1 MSNFIA
7 NTSALWMDYFSQLV
21 IQNTLFLCLVLF
33 LLHYSSSI
41 PARFRY
47 LICAAALVKLILPL
61 FIPLRLLSA
70 QPVSNFIAA
79 YPKKVFSSEPDVLTK
94 LPGVDTI
101 SLSMSFNW
109 TEILFILW
117 ISGVMVYILL
127 MLIWTIR
134 LSLILRSALPETDVK
149 NNKITE
155 NNNIRIFISDRI
167 TMPLTPLFFPQ
178 RIYVP
183 ISWKQLN
190 RVCQNHIIQH
200 ELAHIRRYDNWIK
213 LLQLV
218 VQSLYFFHPLVYIL
232 NKNMNLYR
240 EMACDDASINYY
252 QISHPEYSKFLT
264 EIAEKAIWT
273 PCMYQSVSAF
283 IRQKSELFKRIKY
296 QMEEIT
302 MNSLSRKKLLR
313 IALIIFLGIVTFS
326 WYISSAVLQSASV
339 KTVFDQPIVKV
350 TVNEKNEIFI
360 DGNKIS
366 SENFKAVMEK
376 RTREIKETVVIELN
390 FNSQVAMQRV
400 FSIQQQLQELDLL
413 RVNYKDK
420 VKKGL
425 NLVLPSSAIAD
436 QLNNIDKKNIFEL
449 LIKSDG
455 SLTANKLAIEKS
467 EIESYLKESLKK
479 NEHLIVAIYADP
491 DAQFADFLDLLDR
504 VHRAEAKRVVIQSG

>member
-1 MSNFIA
+1 
-7 NTSALWMDYFSQLV
+7 
-21 IQNTLFLCLVLF
+21 
-33 LLHYSSSI
+33 
-41 PARFRY
+41 
-47 LICAAALVKLILPL
+47 
-61 FIPLRLLSA
+61 
-70 QPVSNFIAA
+70 
-79 YPKKVFSSEPDVLTK
+79 
-94 LPGVDTI
+94 
-101 SLSMSFNW
+101 
-109 TEILFILW
+109 
-117 ISGVMVYILL
+117 
-127 MLIWTIR
+127 
-134 LSLILRSALPETDVK
+134 
-149 NNKITE
+149 
-155 NNNIRIFISDRI
+155 
-167 TMPLTPLFFPQ
+167 
-178 RIYVP
+178 
-183 ISWKQLN
+183 
-190 RVCQNHIIQH
+190 
-200 ELAHIRRYDNWIK
+200 
-213 LLQLV
+213 
-218 VQSLYFFHPLVYIL
+218 
-232 NKNMNLYR
+232 MNLYR

-449 LIKSDG
+449 FIKSDG

-467 EIESYLKESLKK
+467 EIENYLKESLKK